1 MPRRLSFLFGACAAT
16 GVIFWFIVGF
26 PFDHHNESYVIAS
39 QLRSMDLWSATF
51 GRVFPV
57 ANLRPAGQGLMWI
70 ALAIPSGLALIQI
83 FNAVCTVVAFVVA
96 LRAVR
101 ARASLSLALCATG
114 AVLFAGYI
122 FLFHMHG
129 VFYGPLLFL
138 AAFLVGSTPAMLDGA
153 TVRRAGFI
161 TLGVLLFHP
170 YAIFLFAAWLLA
182 ALVAGTVT
190 LRTLVTR
197 DIPMLLGVVVVAGVL
212 LLLPPREAAQ
222 SPTAMFIGGMV
233 SYGVVEVHPLV
244 TVFIG
249 LLIALTIATMWGT
262 VGVGGGLSLVAAS
275 IAAFLL
281 GLPTTLIWILVCLV
295 KAGLSRRWTQAL
307 LLAMTTVFPFPT
319 ATGSPTYGIFAI
331 LLATVIMADGTEAV
345 EERWHLSSPWISGTI
360 VGLALVA
367 VVLVRSDV
375 RLPGV
380 ESLARPL
387 KAEREKTAQ
396 LQRILD
402 WNRSAEGPHGSIV
415 LSRLSLNPTAAPDVV
430 DRRFRPPTSQAFL
443 DRFEYSVA
451 GRNATS
457 TQPEFLVTFGGD
469 SLAGRTPLLSFP
481 GASAGPALVYTR

>member
-1 MPRRLSFLFGACAAT
+1 MSRRLSFLFGVCAAS

-83 FNAVCTVVAFVVA
+83 FNALCTIIAFVVA

-101 ARASLSLALCATG
+101 ARAALSLALCATG

-129 VFYGPLLFL
+129 VFYGPLLIL
-138 AAFLVGSTPAMLDGA
+138 AAVLAGATPSPLDGA
-153 TVRRAGFI
+153 TVRRLGI
-161 TLGVLLFHP
+161 LTLVVLLFHP
-170 YAIFLFAAWLLA
+170 YALFLFGAWLLA
-182 ALVAGTVT
+182 ALFSGTVT

-197 DIPMLLGVVVVAGVL
+197 DLLMTLSVVVVAGVL

-222 SPTAMFIGGMV
+222 SLTAMFLGGMV

-244 TVFIG
+244 TLFIG
-249 LLIALTIATMWGT
+249 LLIALTIATMRRSAGV
-262 VGVGGGLSLVAAS
+262 VGMLALVALS
-275 IAAFLL
+275 IGAFLL
-281 GLPTTLIWILVCLV
+281 GVPTALIWIVICLV
-295 KAGLSRRWTQAL
+295 KVLLTRRWNQAL

-319 ATGSPTYGIFAI
+319 ATGSPTYGIFAT
-331 LLATVIMADGTEAV
+331 LLATVVMVDGLEDV
-345 EERWHLSSPWISGTI
+345 EERWHLSSPWLSGAI
-360 VGLALVA
+360 VGLALIL

-375 RLPGV
+375 RIPGV
-380 ESLARPL
+380 DALARPL

-396 LQRILD
+396 LQHILA
-402 WNRSAEGPHGSIV
+402 WNTSTNGPRGGIV
-415 LSRLSLNPTAAPDVV
+415 LSRLSLNPTAAPDIV

-443 DRFEYSVA
+443 DRYVLATA
-451 GRNATS
+451 GRDTVHNGGIL
-457 TQPEFLVTFGGD
+457 LVTFGGD
-469 SLAGRTPLLSFP
+469 TLAGRVPVMTFP
-481 GASAGPALVYTR
+481 GSSAGPALVYPR